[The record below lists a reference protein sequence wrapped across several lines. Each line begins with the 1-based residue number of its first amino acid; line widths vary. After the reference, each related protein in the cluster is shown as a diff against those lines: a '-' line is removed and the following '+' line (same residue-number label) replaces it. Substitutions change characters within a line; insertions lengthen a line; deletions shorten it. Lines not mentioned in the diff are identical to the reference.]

1 MTGTADTEAAEFNK
15 TYKMD
20 VVTIPTNRPMRRV
33 NQEDLI
39 YRTEREKFDA
49 VVGEIEACTKTGRP
63 ALVGT
68 ITIEKSEHLSTL
80 LKRKG
85 IRHQVLNAKYHE
97 REAEIIS
104 QAGRYAAVTIATNMA
119 GRGTDILL
127 GGNPEALA
135 RQRFA
140 AQGPEGRSYEEILS
154 EFRAVTNK
162 EHEQVVAAGGLHI
175 IGTERH
181 ESRRI
186 DNQLRGRSGRQGDPG
201 SSRFFLSLEDDL
213 MRIFGSD
220 RISGLMGKIGMEE
233 GEPIEHR
240 FVTRAIE
247 NAQKRV
253 EAHNFEIRKQLL
265 EYDDVMNEQRG
276 VIYAWRRQV
285 LAGELDRAELDE
297 IIDGLLDGLLA
308 PFVAGGNFLD
318 ADEAAALTVGLRK
331 QFSLDPGIAAEI
343 PTLHRDQLRAALGE
357 RVRAEYARREAEFGP
372 EAMTR
377 LRQYLML
384 QIIDT
389 LWKEHLYAMDSL
401 KEGIGL
407 RGYGQKNPLTEYK
420 QEAFDMFEA
429 LFQRVREE
437 AVEYLFAA
445 RPVREEELPAHRRQ
459 VPRQERHDSVSLSV
473 AAAGA
478 PSDKGAQAAIA
489 RQAPRESR
497 GGEGVAH
504 TVRRSAPKIGRND
517 PCPCGSGKKYKKCC
531 GATEGA

>member
-39 YRTEREKFDA
+39 YRTEREKNDA
-49 VVGEIEACTKTGRP
+49 VVGEIEECVKTGRP

-104 QAGRYAAVTIATNMA
+104 QAGRFAAVTIATNMA

-135 RQRFA
+135 RQRFN

-162 EHEQVVAAGGLHI
+162 EHDQVVAAGGLHI

-285 LAGELDRAELDE
+285 LAGEMGREDLLE

-308 PFVAGGNFLD
+308 PYAAGGNFLD
-318 ADEAAALTVGLRK
+318 AEEAAALTVGLRK
-331 QFSLDPGIAAEI
+331 QFSLDPGVAAEI

-357 RVRAEYARREAEFGP
+357 RVRAEYARREGEFGA
-372 EAMTR
+372 EAMAR

-420 QEAFDMFEA
+420 QEAFDLFEA

-445 RPVREEELPAHRRQ
+445 RPVREEEMPVHRRQ
-459 VPRQERHDSVSLSV
+459 AVRQERHDPVSLTVAPPADAGGARAPV
-473 AAAGA
+473 AA
-478 PSDKGAQAAIA
+478 
-489 RQAPRESR
+489 RQPPRESR

-504 TVRRSAPKIGRND
+504 TVRRAAPKIGRND
-517 PCPCGSGKKYKKCC
+517 PCHCGSGKKYKKCC
-531 GATEGA
+531 GAAEGA

>member
-1 MTGTADTEAAEFNK
+1 
-15 TYKMD
+15 
-20 VVTIPTNRPMRRV
+20 
-33 NQEDLI
+33 
-39 YRTEREKFDA
+39 
-49 VVGEIEACTKTGRP
+49 
-63 ALVGT
+63 
-68 ITIEKSEHLSTL
+68 
-80 LKRKG
+80 
-85 IRHQVLNAKYHE
+85 
-97 REAEIIS
+97 
-104 QAGRYAAVTIATNMA
+104 
-119 GRGTDILL
+119 
-127 GGNPEALA
+127 
-135 RQRFA
+135 
-140 AQGPEGRSYEEILS
+140 
-154 EFRAVTNK
+154 
-162 EHEQVVAAGGLHI
+162 
-175 IGTERH
+175 
-181 ESRRI
+181 
-186 DNQLRGRSGRQGDPG
+186 
-201 SSRFFLSLEDDL
+201 
-213 MRIFGSD
+213 
-220 RISGLMGKIGMEE
+220 MGKIGMEE

-285 LAGELDRAELDE
+285 LAGELGREDLDE
-297 IIDGLLDGLLA
+297 VMDGLLDGLLA
-308 PFVAGGNFLD
+308 PFAAGGNFLD
-318 ADEAAALTVGLRK
+318 VEEAAALTVGLRK
-331 QFSLDPGIAAEI
+331 QFSLEPGIAAEI

-372 EAMTR
+372 EAMAR
-377 LRQYLML
+377 LRQFLML

-420 QEAFDMFEA
+420 QEAFDMFDA

-445 RPVREEELPAHRRQ
+445 RPVREEEMPAHRRQ
-459 VPRQERHDSVSLSV
+459 VARQERHDPVSLAV
-473 AAAGA
+473 GAAGA
-478 PSDKGAQAAIA
+478 SSDKGAQSAIA

-517 PCPCGSGKKYKKCC
+517 PCHCGSGKKYKKCC
-531 GATEGA
+531 GAADGA

>member
-20 VVTIPTNRPMRRV
+20 VVTIPTNRPMKRV
-33 NQEDLI
+33 NQEDLV

-68 ITIEKSEHLSTL
+68 ITIEKSEHISTL

-135 RQRFA
+135 RQRHA
-140 AQGPEGRSYEEILS
+140 AQGPEGKSYEEILS

-162 EHEQVVAAGGLHI
+162 EHDQVVAAGGLHI

-186 DNQLRGRSGRQGDPG
+186 DNQLRGRAGRQGDPG

-285 LAGELDRAELDE
+285 LAGEFGREDLDE
-297 IIDGLLDGLLA
+297 VIGGLLDGLLA
-308 PFVAGGNFLD
+308 PFAAGGNFLD
-318 ADEAAALTVGLRK
+318 DEEAAALTIGLRK

-343 PTLHRDQLRAALGE
+343 PTIHRDQLRAVLGE
-357 RVRAEYARREAEFGP
+357 RVRVEYERREAEFGA
-372 EAMTR
+372 ESMAR
-377 LRQYLML
+377 LRQFLLL

-420 QEAFDMFEA
+420 QEAFDLFDA

-445 RPVREEELPAHRRQ
+445 RPVSEEELPTPRRP
-459 VPRQERHDSVSLSV
+459 VAREERHDAVSLTV
-473 AAAGA
+473 AAAA
-478 PSDKGAQAAIA
+478 EATPAAIA
-489 RQAPRESR
+489 KQAPRESR

-504 TVRRSAPKIGRND
+504 TVRRTAPKIGRND
-517 PCPCGSGKKYKKCC
+517 PCHCGSGKKYKKCC
-531 GATEGA
+531 GAADGA